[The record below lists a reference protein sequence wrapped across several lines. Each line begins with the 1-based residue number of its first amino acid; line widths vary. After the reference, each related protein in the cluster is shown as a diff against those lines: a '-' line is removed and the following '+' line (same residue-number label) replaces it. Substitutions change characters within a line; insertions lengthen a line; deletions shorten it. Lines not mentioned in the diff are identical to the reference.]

1 MYQTFS
7 NVISL
12 KLSLLTVHK
21 AVSFFKIFTDVFLL
35 LLKVHLSQ
43 KNTLNIA
50 HRSSFNITAKP
61 NKIWKSETLFYCHS
75 FYPLKRYFY
84 QNWTL
89 MFIKIQGSKVC
100 RRNRQEEF
108 CKKGVRKKFRKM
120 YWKTPVPE
128 SLFPL
133 SCRPQAPFNKHLFLI
148 EPFLVASSGSGLEG
162 FWKGF

>member
-1 MYQTFS
+1 MQFLARVTEKLDPPQKNDHFNLKFHISTSMYQTFS

-12 KLSLLTVHK
+12 KLSLLTVQK

-61 NKIWKSETLFYCHS
+61 NKVWKSETPFCCHS
-75 FYPLKRYFY
+75 FYPLNRSFY
-84 QNWTL
+84 QNRTL

-100 RRNRQEEF
+100 RRNRREEF
-108 CKKGVRKKFRKM
+108 CKKDVLKNFAKCTGKHLHQ
-120 YWKTPVPE
+120 
-128 SLFPL
+128 SLF
-133 SCRPQAPFNKHLFLI
+133 FH
-148 EPFLVASSGSGLEG
+148 
-162 FWKGF
+162 